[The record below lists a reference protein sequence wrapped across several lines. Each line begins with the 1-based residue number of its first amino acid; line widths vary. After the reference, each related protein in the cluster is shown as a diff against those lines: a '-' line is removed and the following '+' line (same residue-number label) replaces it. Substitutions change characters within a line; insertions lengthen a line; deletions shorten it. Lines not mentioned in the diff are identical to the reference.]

1 MTKKNSKS
9 VFGVGDA
16 APVYYADVVAPQ
28 SQHQAAPSPTQ
39 VMNERLDSLN
49 QAMARVEERLNSHI
63 SREEHESLMEEH
75 RRLREE
81 VNNMFHFMRTVF
93 MERHPP
99 PPPPN

>member
-1 MTKKNSKS
+1 

-16 APVYYADVVAPQ
+16 ASVYYPEVATPQ
-28 SQHQAAPSPTQ
+28 SQYQAAPSPTQ